1 MKIFSIVVFHCA
13 FKQRNLRVYKI
24 FKKGEGMKSSDS
36 PRILALDIGGT
47 KIFWAVLNDRGMMLK
62 KKTEPHTQKS
72 SQEALIKQIVQIAK
86 NARSNMKV
94 KEFSYVAI
102 ATPGLVDCNGKI
114 CYAVNL
120 PWLNTPLKEILEKR
134 LETSVIVEND
144 AKAAA
149 LGEFYYGVGTG
160 AKNLLYMTIGTGI
173 GGALVLEG
181 KLYRGSYNIAGEFG
195 HFSIDPNGYLCPC
208 GNRGC
213 LDLYASG
220 TAIAQMA
227 QKQLQSGRKSLL
239 LKHQNKRE
247 TITAKLVINAAK
259 NGDKLSQQ
267 IVSDAG
273 RSLGVGI
280 VNLIRAFD
288 PDRIVLGGS
297 IVKAGK
303 LFLDPMKSV
312 VNNRRFKHAT
322 KPAIA
327 VSKLGHK
334 AGILGLVS
342 LTRSKEND

>member
-1 MKIFSIVVFHCA
+1 
-13 FKQRNLRVYKI
+13 
-24 FKKGEGMKSSDS
+24 MKSSDS

-47 KIFWAVLNDRGMMLK
+47 KIFWAVLNNRGIILE
-62 KKTEPHTQKS
+62 KKTERHTQNS
-72 SQEALIKQIVQIAK
+72 SQEALINQIVQIAK
-86 NARSNMKV
+86 SAQSNMKV
-94 KEFSYVAI
+94 KEFNYVAI
-102 ATPGLVDCNGKI
+102 ATPGLVDCNGKVG
-114 CYAVNL
+114 YAVNL
-120 PWLNTPLKEILEKR
+120 PWLNTPLKKILEKK

-144 AKAAA
+144 AKAAT
-149 LGEFYYGVGTG
+149 LGELYYGAGTG

-181 KLYRGSYNIAGEFG
+181 KLYRGSNNIAGEFG

-220 TAIAQMA
+220 TAIAHNA

-239 LKHQNKRE
+239 AKYQNRRE
-247 TITAKLVINAAK
+247 TITAKMVINAAK
-259 NGDKLSQQ
+259 NGDKLYQQ

-303 LFLDPMKSV
+303 LFLGPMKSV
-312 VNNRRFKHAT
+312 INDRRFKYAT

-327 VSKLGHK
+327 VTKLGHK
-334 AGILGLVS
+334 AGILGLAS
-342 LTRSKEND
+342 LALSKETD

>member
-1 MKIFSIVVFHCA
+1 MHLSNEILGFNS
-13 FKQRNLRVYKI
+13 RRE
-24 FKKGEGMKSSDS
+24 KGLPNTEGMKSSDS
-36 PRILALDIGGT
+36 SRILALDIGGT
-47 KIFWAVLNDRGMMLK
+47 KIFWAVLNGRGIILV
-62 KKTEPHTQKS
+62 KKTESPTQNS
-72 SQEALIKQIVQIAK
+72 SQEALIKQIMQIAK
-86 NARSNMKV
+86 NAQSNMKV
-94 KEFSYVAI
+94 KEFQYVAI
-102 ATPGLVDCNGKI
+102 ATPGLVDCDGKVS
-114 CYAVNL
+114 YAVNL
-120 PWLNTPLKEILEKR
+120 PWLNTPLKEILEKK
-134 LETSVIVEND
+134 LETSIIVEND

-149 LGEFYYGVGTG
+149 LGEFYFGVGIG
-160 AKNLLYMTIGTGI
+160 AINLLYMTIGTGI

-208 GNRGC
+208 GNHGC

-220 TAIAQMA
+220 LAIAHNA
-227 QKQLQSGRKSLL
+227 QKQLQSGRQSLL
-239 LKHQNKRE
+239 AKYQKRRE
-247 TITAKLVINAAK
+247 PITAKMVINAAR

-303 LFLDPMKSV
+303 LFLDPMKRV
-312 VNNRRFKHAT
+312 INERRFRYAT

-334 AGILGLVS
+334 AGILGLAS
-342 LTRSKEND
+342 LARSKESD